1 MSSSDHNYQFKKYV
15 LIRCRC
21 YETVSSPKKVFQFF
35 QPSFTFRP
43 KFCNDKSEMMPQ
55 THTHTQQQQQQQQ
68 PIHAR
73 LQMSVE
79 VFCFNGFTFWP
90 TCSNIHIFIKK
101 TLATLQTKS
110 SFFPCSPA
118 LALQAKSYPYSLKVV
133 RGSKGDRELT
143 VLLCSSEVL
152 MFVFN
157 M

>member
-21 YETVSSPKKVFQFF
+21 HETVSSPKKVFQFF

-68 PIHAR
+68 QQPIHAR

-90 TCSNIHIFIKK
+90 TCSNIHIFIKNFGNPANK
-101 TLATLQTKS
+101 VQ
-110 SFFPCSPA
+110 FFPMF
-118 LALQAKSYPYSLKVV
+118 SYLSATGQVLSL
-133 RGSKGDRELT
+133 
-143 VLLCSSEVL
+143 
-152 MFVFN
+152 
-157 M
+157 